1 MSFID
6 EIRVSILQGF
16 ETDITTTK
24 IIVTLLFSFIIGV
37 IIYFIYKYKTK
48 SSFYSK
54 DFNVTLIGLPV
65 ITAAIVLSMQVN
77 IVVSL
82 GMVGALS
89 IVRFRN
95 AVKNQ
100 LDLLFL
106 FWSISVGIICGA
118 GIYELALI
126 SSLLLSA
133 MLLIIDLLPVKKES
147 LLLIINAKDIKI
159 EEKVMSILKKNKVSY
174 KLKSKNIH
182 NKNIDMIFEIR
193 SKRSNDVVKSCLK
206 LKNIENVGLISH
218 DGDSRL

>member
-106 FWSISVGIICGA
+106 FWSISVGIISPP
-118 GIYELALI
+118 IVVPRI
-126 SSLLLSA
+126 SGEY
-133 MLLIIDLLPVKKES
+133 VT
-147 LLLIINAKDIKI
+147 
-159 EEKVMSILKKNKVSY
+159 
-174 KLKSKNIH
+174 
-182 NKNIDMIFEIR
+182 
-193 SKRSNDVVKSCLK
+193 
-206 LKNIENVGLISH
+206 
-218 DGDSRL
+218 